1 MYIVSAMFTSSTT
14 ECYAV
19 RWTVVGQSSPTIVL
33 TLTIS
38 HINMHTHMHT
48 HFQPQ
53 TSASV
58 SEYNLLSLIHTL
70 TTGEKYTGRPSS
82 RRGRGE
88 CVIEELLDKEEEVSG
103 EQKVL
108 PLIYQRS

>member
-1 MYIVSAMFTSSTT
+1 VYIVSAMFTSSTT
-14 ECYAV
+14 ESYAV

-33 TLTIS
+33 TLTIL
-38 HINMHTHMHT
+38 HINMHTHMHA

-70 TTGEKYTGRPSS
+70 TTGEKYKGRPSS
-82 RRGRGE
+82 RRGRSE
-88 CVIEELLDKEEEVSG
+88 CVIEELLDEEEEVSG

-108 PLIYQRS
+108 PLIYQRR